1 MRPGELDTAEWSQVD
16 CDRRAIELTET
27 KNGYARTVR
36 LNTDALDAIR
46 SMQLPGQRQ
55 SGRIFRRATE
65 KHFQNKS
72 WFTPVLDDAKITGA
86 TFYTCRQ
93 TFCSWLAM
101 AGASMKDL
109 QEAAGHKTITMSA
122 RYAHPFSGAHAISR
136 GQNRHY
142 WTNSHQ
148 NSHQEVFNM
157 VPGGGLEPPRRVSS
171 CGF

>member
-1 MRPGELDTAEWSQVD
+1 MVAGGLRSPRDRVD
-16 CDRRAIELTET
+16 GDEKRVCAHCSTEYRCSGCDPVHAASRSATIGSNLP
-27 KNGYARTVR
+27 ARHR
-36 LNTDALDAIR
+36 EAL
-46 SMQLPGQRQ
+46 S
-55 SGRIFRRATE
+55 
-65 KHFQNKS
+65 NKS

-93 TFCSWLAM
+93 TFYSWLAM